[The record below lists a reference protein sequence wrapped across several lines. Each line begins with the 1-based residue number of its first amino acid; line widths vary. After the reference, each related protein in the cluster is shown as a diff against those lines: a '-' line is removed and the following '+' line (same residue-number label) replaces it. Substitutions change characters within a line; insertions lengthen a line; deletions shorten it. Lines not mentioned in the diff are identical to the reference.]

1 MQNNQPAPVA
11 LCAARAEMSCLL
23 VQKNLPEGLAFLP
36 IRPTMKAAFRVPHL
50 PSSPCFQ
57 VRNKLSSFGREI
69 QRQYRV
75 WQLRWTACALF
86 WITPRRLPAR
96 LAGSHRA
103 VGSVINFFFEH
114 LIRKVSRELQPV
126 RPQKGIRVEI
136 PAISQSRALF
146 FFLSVPYAMPTVV
159 PSDGN

>member
-1 MQNNQPAPVA
+1 
-11 LCAARAEMSCLL
+11 MSCLL
-23 VQKNLPEGLAFLP
+23 EQKNLPEGLAFLP

-50 PSSPCFQ
+50 PRAHPASKYGTAIEFQ
-57 VRNKLSSFGREI
+57 P
-69 QRQYRV
+69 RV
-75 WQLRWTACALF
+75 PMTIPSLTAPVNRMCIILNYPSA
-86 WITPRRLPAR
+86 TPSATRGFPP
-96 LAGSHRA
+96 RA
-103 VGSVINFFFEH
+103 VVSVINFFFEH

-146 FFLSVPYAMPTVV
+146 FLSVPYAMPTVV